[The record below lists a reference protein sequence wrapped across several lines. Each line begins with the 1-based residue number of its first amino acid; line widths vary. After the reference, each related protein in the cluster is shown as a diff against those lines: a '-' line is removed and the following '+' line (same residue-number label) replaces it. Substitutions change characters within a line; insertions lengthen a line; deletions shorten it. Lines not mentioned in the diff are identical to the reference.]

1 MDKLKLFLKKSFTWV
16 TIMVVPHSKLK
27 PLKIKVSLIGLF
39 SCLLLSIIGAGYIVS
54 VGVNTIE
61 YYGMERRLFYL
72 SSQFRELNI
81 VMSSLKKAD
90 GEFSK
95 LLSLK
100 SKKNILEEAAIENS
114 GSLNIELLKKQ
125 IAETIQSVSEIRN
138 YIEEQKSIYR
148 ATPTG
153 WPLKGTINSGFG
165 RREHPISGKK
175 MFHSAIDFGA
185 DIGTPIK
192 ATADGIVSF
201 SSWHNDSGYIVV
213 LEHGHG
219 FTTVYAHNRNNRVKV
234 GQKVKRGEVIG
245 FSGSTGASTGP
256 HLHYEVWKNGR
267 SINPAS
273 FLKDIS

>member
-1 MDKLKLFLKKSFTWV
+1 MDKLKLYFKKCFTCV

-27 PLKIKVSLIGLF
+27 PLKINVSMIGLV
-39 SCLLLSIIGAGYIVS
+39 SCLLLSIVGAGYIVS

-61 YYGMERRLFYL
+61 YYGMRRKLSYL
-72 SSQFRELNI
+72 SKQFGELKV
-81 VMSSLKKAD
+81 VMHSLKKAD
-90 GEFSK
+90 EEFSK

-100 SKKNILEEAAIENS
+100 SKKTILEEADVANT

-125 IAETIQSVSEIRN
+125 VYESIQSVSEIRK
-138 YIEEQKSIYR
+138 YIEEQKNVYH

-153 WPLKGTINSGFG
+153 WPLKGPINSVFGF
-165 RREHPISGKK
+165 REHPISGK
-175 MFHSAIDFGA
+175 MTTHSGI
-185 DIGTPIK
+185 DIGAPVGTSIK

-213 LEHGHG
+213 LEHGQD
-219 FTTVYAHNRNNRVKV
+219 FTTVYAHNKDNLVKV

-245 FSGSTGASTGP
+245 ISGSTGATTGP
-256 HLHYEVWKNGR
+256 HLHYEVWKNR
-267 SINPAS
+267 KPINPTS